1 MKVQSTVRPDNIK
14 ILGNKVLIASNIVEI
29 EKVEENDDIQIIF
42 EYDEVVKIKDEY
54 IKTVSEENTELELVV
69 ADLTQLLVDKGVIF

>member
-1 MKVQSTVRPDNIK
+1 MKVQSTVRPDKIE
-14 ILGNKVLIASNIVEI
+14 ILGNKVLIRSNIVET
-29 EKVEENDDIQIIF
+29 EKVEESGDIQIIF

-69 ADLTQLLVDKGVIF
+69 ADLTQVLIDKELIY

>member
-1 MKVQSTVRPDNIK
+1 MKVQSTVKPDNIK
-14 ILGNKVLIASNIVEI
+14 ILGNKVLIASNIVET
-29 EKVEENDDIQIIF
+29 EKVEENGDIQIIF

>member
-29 EKVEENDDIQIIF
+29 EKV
-42 EYDEVVKIKDEY
+42 
-54 IKTVSEENTELELVV
+54 
-69 ADLTQLLVDKGVIF
+69 

>member
-29 EKVEENDDIQIIF
+29 EKVEENGDIQIIF

>member
-1 MKVQSTVRPDNIK
+1 MKVQSTVKPDNIK

-29 EKVEENDDIQIIF
+29 EKVEENGDIQIIF

>member
-1 MKVQSTVRPDNIK
+1 MKVQSTVRPNNIK
-14 ILGNKVLIASNIVEI
+14 ILGNKVLIASNIVET
-29 EKVEENDDIQIIF
+29 EKVEENGDIQIIF

>member
-14 ILGNKVLIASNIVEI
+14 ILGNKVLIASNIVET
-29 EKVEENDDIQIIF
+29 EKVEDNGDIQIIF

-69 ADLTQLLVDKGVIF
+69 GDLTQLLVDKGVIY

>member
-1 MKVQSTVRPDNIK
+1 MKVQSTVKPDKIK
-14 ILGNKVLIASNIVEI
+14 ILGEKVLIRSNIVEV
-29 EKVEENDDIQIIF
+29 EKVEENGDIQIIF

-69 ADLTQLLVDKGVIF
+69 GDLTQLLVDKGVIY

>member
-1 MKVQSTVRPDNIK
+1 MKVQSTVKPDNIK
-14 ILGNKVLIASNIVEI
+14 ILGNKVLIASNIVET
-29 EKVEENDDIQIIF
+29 EKVEENGDIQIIF

-69 ADLTQLLVDKGVIF
+69 RDLTQLLVDKGVIY

>member
-1 MKVQSTVRPDNIK
+1 MKVQSTVKPDNIK

-29 EKVEENDDIQIIF
+29 EKVEENGDIQIIF

-69 ADLTQLLVDKGVIF
+69 GDLTQLLVDKGVIY

>member
-42 EYDEVVKIKDEY
+42 EYDEVVFTKDEY
-54 IKTVSEENTELELVV
+54 IRMISIKNSETEEVIDQILLN
-69 ADLTQLLVDKGVIF
+69 DLMGV

>member
-29 EKVEENDDIQIIF
+29 EKIEENGDIQIIF

-54 IKTVSEENTELELVV
+54 IKMISIKNSKTEEVV
-69 ADLTQLLVDKGVIF
+69 DQILLNNLMGV

>member
-14 ILGNKVLIASNIVEI
+14 ILGNKVLIASNIVET
-29 EKVEENDDIQIIF
+29 EKVEDNGDIQIIF

-54 IKTVSEENTELELVV
+54 IKTVGEENTELELVV
-69 ADLTQLLVDKGVIF
+69 ADLTQLLVDKGVIY

>member
-29 EKVEENDDIQIIF
+29 EKVEDNGDIQVIF
-42 EYDEVVKIKDEY
+42 EYDEVVYAKDEY
-54 IKTVSEENTELELVV
+54 IKMISIKNSETEEVVS
-69 ADLTQLLVDKGVIF
+69 QILLNNLMGV

>member
-14 ILGNKVLIASNIVEI
+14 ILGNKVLIANNIVET
-29 EKVEENDDIQIIF
+29 EKVEENGDIQIIF

-69 ADLTQLLVDKGVIF
+69 GDLTQLLVDKGVIF

>member
-14 ILGNKVLIASNIVEI
+14 ILGNKVLIASNIVET
-29 EKVEENDDIQIIF
+29 EKVEENGDIQIIF

-69 ADLTQLLVDKGVIF
+69 RDLTQLLVDKGVIF

>member
-14 ILGNKVLIASNIVEI
+14 ILGNKVLIASNIVET
-29 EKVEENDDIQIIF
+29 EKVEENGDIQIIF

-69 ADLTQLLVDKGVIF
+69 GDLTQLLVDKGVIY